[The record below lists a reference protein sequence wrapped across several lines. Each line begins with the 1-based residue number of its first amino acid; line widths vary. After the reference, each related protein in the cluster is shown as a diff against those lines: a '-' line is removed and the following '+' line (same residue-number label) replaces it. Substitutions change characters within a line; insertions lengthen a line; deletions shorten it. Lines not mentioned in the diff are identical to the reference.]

1 MSDGQNLSN
10 AVDMLKNMLGS
21 EEGQQQIQGIVS
33 MLGGE
38 SSGNAQN
45 EGSEHSESS
54 ENKPSN
60 FSADDAEMMMKLQKV
75 MSAAKSAENGR
86 EAAFLRALAPLLR
99 PERRDKLNNAVKILG
114 MSRAIKIFKDI

>member
-38 SSGNAQN
+38 SSGNAQ
-45 EGSEHSESS
+45 SESSENSENS

-60 FSADDAEMMMKLQKV
+60 FNADDAAMMMKLQKV

-114 MSRAIKIFKDI
+114 ISRAIKIFKDI

>member
-38 SSGNAQN
+38 SSGNSQ
-45 EGSEHSESS
+45 SESSENSENS

-60 FSADDAEMMMKLQKV
+60 FNADDAEMMMKLQKV

>member
-38 SSGNAQN
+38 SSGNSQ
-45 EGSEHSESS
+45 SESSENSENS

-60 FSADDAEMMMKLQKV
+60 FNADDAEMMMKLQKV

-99 PERRDKLNNAVKILG
+99 PERRDKFNNAVKILS

>member
-38 SSGNAQN
+38 SSGNAQ
-45 EGSEHSESS
+45 SESSENSENS

-60 FSADDAEMMMKLQKV
+60 FNADDAEMMVKLQKV
-75 MSAAKSAENGR
+75 MSAAKSAENSR

>member
-33 MLGGE
+33 ILGGE
-38 SSGNAQN
+38 SSGNAQ
-45 EGSEHSESS
+45 SESSENSENS

-60 FSADDAEMMMKLQKV
+60 FNADDAEMMMKLQKV

-86 EAAFLRALAPLLR
+86 EAAFLRACAAFAP
-99 PERRDKLNNAVKILG
+99 
-114 MSRAIKIFKDI
+114 RAAR

>member
-38 SSGNAQN
+38 SSENAQ
-45 EGSEHSESS
+45 SESSENSENS

-60 FSADDAEMMMKLQKV
+60 FNADDAEMMMKLQKV

>member
-38 SSGNAQN
+38 SSGNAQ
-45 EGSEHSESS
+45 SESSENSENS

-60 FSADDAEMMMKLQKV
+60 FNADDAEMMMKLQKV
-75 MSAAKSAENGR
+75 MSAAKSAETGR

>member
-10 AVDMLKNMLGS
+10 EVDMLKNMLGS

-33 MLGGE
+33 ILGGE
-38 SSGNAQN
+38 SSGNAQ
-45 EGSEHSESS
+45 SESSENSENS

-60 FSADDAEMMMKLQKV
+60 FNADDAEMMMKLQKV

>member
-38 SSGNAQN
+38 SSGNAQ
-45 EGSEHSESS
+45 SESSENSENS

-60 FSADDAEMMMKLQKV
+60 FNADDAEMMMKLQKV
-75 MSAAKSAENGR
+75 MSAAKSAENGEENGFYKEGR
-86 EAAFLRALAPLLR
+86 IGNDSECLC
-99 PERRDKLNNAVKILG
+99 
-114 MSRAIKIFKDI
+114 

>member
-38 SSGNAQN
+38 SNGNAQ
-45 EGSEHSESS
+45 SEDSEYSENS

>member
-38 SSGNAQN
+38 SSGNAQ
-45 EGSEHSESS
+45 SECSENSENS

-60 FSADDAEMMMKLQKV
+60 FNADDAEMMMKLQKV

>member
-10 AVDMLKNMLGS
+10 AVDILKNMLGS

-38 SSGNAQN
+38 SSGNAQ
-45 EGSEHSESS
+45 SESSENS

-60 FSADDAEMMMKLQKV
+60 FNADDAEMLMKLQKV
-75 MSAAKSAENGR
+75 MSAAKSTENGR

>member
-1 MSDGQNLSN
+1 MSDGQDLSN

-38 SSGNAQN
+38 AKN
-45 EGSEHSESS
+45 EKTDNS
-54 ENKPSN
+54 ENNPTN
-60 FSADDAEMMMKLQKV
+60 FNADDAEMMLKLQKI
-75 MSAAKSAENGR
+75 MTAAKSAENGK

-99 PERRDKLNNAVKILG
+99 PERREKLNNAVKILG

>member
-45 EGSEHSESS
+45 EDSENSENS

-60 FSADDAEMMMKLQKV
+60 FSANDAEMMMKLQKV

>member
-45 EGSEHSESS
+45 EDSENSESS

>member
-1 MSDGQNLSN
+1 MSDGQNLSD

-38 SSGNAQN
+38 SSGNAQ
-45 EGSEHSESS
+45 SESSENSENS

-60 FSADDAEMMMKLQKV
+60 FNADDAEMMMKLQKV

>member
-1 MSDGQNLSN
+1 MSDGRDLSN

-33 MLGGE
+33 ILGGE
-38 SSGNAQN
+38 NNGNAQ
-45 EGSEHSESS
+45 SESS
-54 ENKPSN
+54 ENTPSKFN
-60 FSADDAEMMMKLQKV
+60 ADDAEMMIKLQKV
-75 MSAAKSAENGR
+75 MSAAKSAENGS

>member
-45 EGSEHSESS
+45 EDSENSENS

-60 FSADDAEMMMKLQKV
+60 FNADDAEMMMKLQKV

>member
-1 MSDGQNLSN
+1 MSDGQDLSN

-33 MLGGE
+33 MLGGN
-38 SSGNAQN
+38 SGDGQN
-45 EGSEHSESS
+45 ENAENSD
-54 ENKPSN
+54 NKPISFN
-60 FSADDAEMMMKLQKV
+60 SEDAEMMMKLQKV

>member
-38 SSGNAQN
+38 SSGNAQ
-45 EGSEHSESS
+45 SESSENSENS

-60 FSADDAEMMMKLQKV
+60 FNADDAEMLMKLQKV

>member
-38 SSGNAQN
+38 SSGNAQSDS
-45 EGSEHSESS
+45 SENSENS

-60 FSADDAEMMMKLQKV
+60 FNADDAEMMMKLQKV

>member
-33 MLGGE
+33 ILGGE
-38 SSGNAQN
+38 SSGNAQ
-45 EGSEHSESS
+45 SESSENSENS

-60 FSADDAEMMMKLQKV
+60 FNADDAEMMMKVQKV

>member
-38 SSGNAQN
+38 SSGNAQ
-45 EGSEHSESS
+45 SESSENSENS

-60 FSADDAEMMMKLQKV
+60 FNADDAEMMMKLQKV

-99 PERRDKLNNAVKILG
+99 PERRDKLNNAVKILS

>member
-38 SSGNAQN
+38 SSGNTQ
-45 EGSEHSESS
+45 SESSENSENS

-60 FSADDAEMMMKLQKV
+60 FNADDAEMMMKLQKV

>member
-38 SSGNAQN
+38 SSGNAQ
-45 EGSEHSESS
+45 SESSENSENS

-60 FSADDAEMMMKLQKV
+60 FNADDAEMMMKLQKV

-86 EAAFLRALAPLLR
+86 EAAFLRALAPLCA
-99 PERRDKLNNAVKILG
+99 PSG
-114 MSRAIKIFKDI
+114 AISLTMR

>member
-1 MSDGQNLSN
+1 MSDSQNLSN

-45 EGSEHSESS
+45 EDSENSENS

-60 FSADDAEMMMKLQKV
+60 FNADDAEMMMKLQKV

>member
-1 MSDGQNLSN
+1 MSDSQNLSN

-38 SSGNAQN
+38 SSGNAQR
-45 EGSEHSESS
+45 ESSENSENS

>member
-38 SSGNAQN
+38 SSGNAQ
-45 EGSEHSESS
+45 SESSENSENS

-60 FSADDAEMMMKLQKV
+60 FNADDAEMMMKLQKV

-99 PERRDKLNNAVKILG
+99 PERRDKLNNAVQILG

>member
-38 SSGNAQN
+38 SSGNAQ
-45 EGSEHSESS
+45 SESSENSENS

-60 FSADDAEMMMKLQKV
+60 CNADDAEMMMKLQKV

>member
-38 SSGNAQN
+38 SSGNAQ
-45 EGSEHSESS
+45 SEDSENSENS

-60 FSADDAEMMMKLQKV
+60 FNADDAEMMMKLQKV

>member
-10 AVDMLKNMLGS
+10 AVDMLKDMLGS

-45 EGSEHSESS
+45 EDSENSENS

-60 FSADDAEMMMKLQKV
+60 FNADDAEMMMKLQKV

-99 PERRDKLNNAVKILG
+99 PERRDKLNNAVKILS

>member
-38 SSGNAQN
+38 SSGNAQ
-45 EGSEHSESS
+45 SESSENSENS

-60 FSADDAEMMMKLQKV
+60 FNADDAEMMMKLQKV

-99 PERRDKLNNAVKILG
+99 PERRDKLKNAVKILG
-114 MSRAIKIFKDI
+114 ISRAIKIFKDI

>member
-38 SSGNAQN
+38 SSGNAQ
-45 EGSEHSESS
+45 SESSENSENS

-60 FSADDAEMMMKLQKV
+60 FNADDAEMMIKLQKV

>member
-1 MSDGQNLSN
+1 MSDGRDLSN

-33 MLGGE
+33 ILGGE
-38 SSGNAQN
+38 NNSNAQ
-45 EGSEHSESS
+45 SESS
-54 ENKPSN
+54 ENTPSN
-60 FSADDAEMMMKLQKV
+60 FNADDAEMMIKLQKV
-75 MSAAKSAENGR
+75 MSAAKSAENGS

>member
-21 EEGQQQIQGIVS
+21 EEGQQQIQGIVF

-38 SSGNAQN
+38 SSGNAQ
-45 EGSEHSESS
+45 SESSENSENS

-60 FSADDAEMMMKLQKV
+60 FNADDAEMMMKLQKV

>member
-38 SSGNAQN
+38 SSGNAQ
-45 EGSEHSESS
+45 SESSENSENS

-60 FSADDAEMMMKLQKV
+60 FNADDAEMMMKLQKV